1 MKLCRFTRDG
11 ATRIGKVVEGRVI
24 ELTAVVG
31 ADVSMRELLAKL
43 PARRVEIESVNGRG
57 RALEALQL
65 HLSVNGLE
73 RQRAIATTEAIGA

>member
-1 MKLCRFTRDG
+1 
-11 ATRIGKVVEGRVI
+11 
-24 ELTAVVG
+24 
-31 ADVSMRELLAKL
+31 MRELLAKL